1 MSIVPA
7 EETRTPAKVV
17 GGIPYFQEYLAL
29 ANAISKTA
37 MVPGPLRNRPEE
49 VLAVM
54 MYGAELGIGPMQA
67 LQQINFIAGKPSAAA
82 ELLRAL
88 VLEAGHKFIINST
101 REVATARCK
110 RKDWD
115 EYEET
120 TFTIQDAQLAGVAN
134 GDNWKKYPDQML
146 SARVTSKACRMWF
159 ADVIAGM
166 SYVPEEIESFSPP
179 TESKPVKAAKAPTT
193 VTRSAPIQTHE
204 DDASEEEVE
213 HLKRLLAMLEDAD
226 KDEVKATWK
235 SLGLPALTHGLTDD
249 QCDQATQMVI
259 EVLNR
264 LAPVIVD
271 AEEVEP
277 QDDHTAPVETVP
289 ASTIGVPKMTQPMIG
304 KVRALLG
311 NRDDLHEVVS
321 EKIGRQIESLKD
333 VTKSEGMKL
342 IDQLVADADAL

>member
-120 TFTIQDAQLAGVAN
+120 TFTIQDAELAGVAN

-166 SYVPEEIESFSPP
+166 SYVPEEIESLSPRE
-179 TESKPVKAAKAPTT
+179 ESKPVKATKAPET
-193 VTRSAPIQTHE
+193 VTRSAPVQMAT
-204 DDASEEEVE
+204 EEEIE
-213 HLKRLLAMLEDAD
+213 HLKRLLAMLEDQD

-235 SLGLPALTHGLTDD
+235 GLGLPALTHGLTDD
-249 QCDQATQMVI
+249 QCDKATQMVI

-264 LAPVIVD
+264 LSPVVVEG
-271 AEEVEP
+271 EEVEP
-277 QDDHTAPVETVP
+277 QNDHLAPDEAPVITAPKISQ
-289 ASTIGVPKMTQPMIG
+289 AMIG
-304 KVRALLG
+304 KIHALTG
-311 NRDDLHEVVS
+311 NRED
-321 EKIGRQIESLKD
+321 I
-333 VTKSEGMKL
+333 
-342 IDQLVADADAL
+342 